1 MASEPAVRE
10 RIKIIRRTDKL
21 LFGVSNIR
29 RESLTAASGLI
40 DLAMVWNIRLSAP
53 PLSSPDNSSTR
64 WDDPCAERWTTG
76 SLARRWR
83 SSTR

>member
-1 MASEPAVRE
+1 MVSEPAVRE
-10 RIKIIRRTDKL
+10 RIKIIRRADKL

-40 DLAMVWNIRLSAP
+40 DLAMVREYQAERATAFIAGRFV
-53 PLSSPDNSSTR
+53 DEMGH
-64 WDDPCAERWTTG
+64 PCAERWTTG

-83 SSTR
+83 SSIR